1 MIECCFHSRNTKK
14 NCRCSGI
21 LSREKFTL
29 DDSEIIL
36 EGGLIG
42 RRQFGFPPLA
52 RLSFDFITGI
62 KFVFSH
68 EISSSSIRVNP

>member
-1 MIECCFHSRNTKK
+1 MLFSFEEHQK

-21 LSREKFTL
+21 LSREKFIL

-68 EISSSSIRVNP
+68 EISTSSIRVNP